1 MFGLSKSRVML
12 AVVCVV
18 LATAFLGCECFV
30 CDKKGTVGK
39 HLEDK
44 VKTLEAELAA
54 LKDTS
59 KPMPAT
65 SLGALLIKRHGP
77 KQVNKGQEYEYTI
90 DVINHTGGSVTNV
103 EVSEEIPPQLAFV
116 SASPDPVAEGP
127 PVKWRLAGLDKG
139 ETETLKV
146 RVRATETGSFRV
158 CAVATYET
166 PRCAMFKVVAPEL
179 ALRKMAPD
187 EVLICDMIPLQFEV
201 ENPGTGVAENV
212 TIKDQLPNGLVTK
225 DGQRTVT
232 LDVGDLKA
240 GQSRKLSVMAKAQKT
255 GTFENSATASGAGG
269 LEAESNT
276 TTTVVRQPV
285 LKISKSGPSK
295 RFLGQK
301 FSYEIKVENTGDAP
315 ARSTVV
321 KDKVPAHTKFVSASD
336 GGILLLDTVTWKL
349 GALDPGESK
358 DLELRLSVK
367 GTGTARNT
375 AVAKADCADE
385 VSASA
390 ETVLSGI
397 PAILLEVIDISDPI
411 EVGNEETYV
420 ITATNQGTMDD
431 DNVQIVV
438 TLEDEMQF
446 VSAAGPTEETVEG
459 NKITFAPLASLAPK
473 KKATWRVKVKAAQP
487 GDVRLSVEMTSKMLK
502 RPVNETEATHFY
514 E

>member
-1 MFGLSKSRVML
+1 MFGSGKSRVML

-18 LATAFLGCECFV
+18 LATAFLGCECLV
-30 CDKKGTVGK
+30 CDKKGTVST

-44 VKTLEAELAA
+44 VKALEAELAA
-54 LKDTS
+54 MKDTS

-65 SLGALLIKRHGP
+65 SMGALLIKRHGP

-90 DVINHTGGSVTNV
+90 DVINHTGGAVKNV
-103 EVSEEIPPQLAFV
+103 EVSEDIPPQLSFL
-116 SASPDPVAEGP
+116 SASPDPVNEGP
-127 PVKWRLAGLDKG
+127 PVKWRLTELDKG

-179 ALRKMAPD
+179 ALKKMAPE
-187 EVLICDMIPLQFEV
+187 EVLICDVIPLQFEV
-201 ENPGTGVAENV
+201 ENPGTGVAEDV
-212 TIKDQLPNGLVTK
+212 RIKDQLPNGLVTK
-225 DGQRTVT
+225 DGQRMVT

-255 GTFENSATASGAGG
+255 GTYENSATASGAGG

-276 TTTVVRQPV
+276 TTTMVRQPV

-301 FSYEIKVENTGDAP
+301 FSYEIKIQNTGDA
-315 ARSTVV
+315 AAQNTVV

-336 GGILLLDTVTWKL
+336 GGTLLLDTVTWKL
-349 GALDPGESK
+349 GTLDPDESK
-358 DLELRLSVK
+358 NLELRLSAS

-375 AVAKADCADE
+375 AVANADCADE

-390 ETVLSGI
+390 ETELSGI

-420 ITATNQGTMDD
+420 ITATNQGTLDD
-431 DNVQIVV
+431 ENVQMVV
-438 TLEDEMQF
+438 TMEDEMQF
-446 VSAAGPTEETVEG
+446 VSASGPTDETVDG
-459 NKITFAPLASLAPK
+459 KKITFAPLDSLAPK
-473 KKATWRVKVKAAQP
+473 KKATWRVKVKAVNP
-487 GDVRLSVEMTSKMLK
+487 GDVRLKVQMTSDMLK
-502 RPVNETEATHFY
+502 RPVEETEATHFY